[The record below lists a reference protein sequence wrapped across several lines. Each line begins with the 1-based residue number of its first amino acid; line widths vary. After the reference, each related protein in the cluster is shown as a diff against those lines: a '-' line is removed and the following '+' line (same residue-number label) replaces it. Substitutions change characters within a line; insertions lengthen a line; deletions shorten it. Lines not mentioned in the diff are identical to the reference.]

1 MGVNC
6 ICNRMDA
13 RAVEYVMRDTSSA
26 RVKIAG
32 LQIDYLNFARLVL
45 ETRQKLHFIKKNGE
59 KGK

>member
-1 MGVNC
+1 M
-6 ICNRMDA
+6 
-13 RAVEYVMRDTSSA
+13 EYVMRDTSSA